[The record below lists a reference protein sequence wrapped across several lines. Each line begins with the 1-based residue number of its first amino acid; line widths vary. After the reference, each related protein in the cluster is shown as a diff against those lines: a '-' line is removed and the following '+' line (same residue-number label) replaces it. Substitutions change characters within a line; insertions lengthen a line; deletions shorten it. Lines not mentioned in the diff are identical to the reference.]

1 MEPSVGPHSVV
12 ALAVAC
18 DLVAVGL
25 LLQHLAGRPAAALKA
40 VAEAAAAAKALAEAP
55 AASKKTD

>member
-1 MEPSVGPHSVV
+1 MESSVGPHSVV

-25 LLQHLAGRPAAALKA
+25 LLQHLAGRPEAAKKA
-40 VAEAAAAAKALAEAP
+40 IAQAAAAKALAEAP